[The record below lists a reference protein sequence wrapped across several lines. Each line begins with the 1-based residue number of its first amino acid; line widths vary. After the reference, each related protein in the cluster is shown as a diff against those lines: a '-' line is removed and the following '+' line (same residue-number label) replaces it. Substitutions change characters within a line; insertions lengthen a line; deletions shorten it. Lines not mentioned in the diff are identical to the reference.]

1 MKIRKIVKALTG
13 VVVSLG
19 VGMVVDNLIDQT
31 TPNPE
36 EENNKI
42 QTITNLIL
50 LTTGKMIVSGMVSK
64 HATDYT
70 NGMVDD
76 VADVLVKLI
85 KPKV

>member
-19 VGMVVDNLIDQT
+19 VSMVVDNLIDQT

-64 HATDYT
+64 HATDYA